1 MTNMLAGSGNARAK
15 WVMHYALMLV
25 GCLIGA
31 VAYPLFL
38 VPNGIAP
45 GGVTGISMVLHHAFG
60 WPVGMTSLLIN
71 IPLFLIGYRNMGRTF
86 VLRSLVAT
94 VLFSALID
102 LMKLEPLTREPLLA
116 SVFGG
121 VLVGFGL
128 GLILRAGATTGG
140 TDLLARVVHRRFPLI
155 SVGAFLF
162 ALDGVVI
169 TLAGFTLSMEHA
181 MYAMI
186 SAFIIT
192 KVLDSVLTGLRMD
205 KACYIITRQGEGIT
219 RRLLDEVGRGVTT
232 LNATGSYSGHQMQ
245 LLLCVVSRM
254 EMLAVKSI
262 VNQQD
267 PKAFMFITDTH
278 ETLGEGF
285 ANLASDDI

>member
-71 IPLFLIGYRNMGRTF
+71 IPLFLIGYRSMGRTF

-121 VLVGFGL
+121 VLVGLGL

>member
-15 WVMHYALMLV
+15 WVMHYALILV

-38 VPNGIAP
+38 VPNSIAP

-71 IPLFLIGYRNMGRTF
+71 IPLFLIGYRSMGRTF
-86 VLRSLVAT
+86 VVRSLVAT

-102 LMKLEPLTREPLLA
+102 LLQLEPLTREPLLA

>member
-15 WVMHYALMLV
+15 WVMHYALILV

-71 IPLFLIGYRNMGRTF
+71 IPLFLIGYRSMGRTF

-102 LMKLEPLTREPLLA
+102 LLQLEPLTREPLLA

>member
-15 WVMHYALMLV
+15 WVMHYALILV

-38 VPNGIAP
+38 VPNSIAP

-71 IPLFLIGYRNMGRTF
+71 IPLFLIGYRSMGRTF

-102 LMKLEPLTREPLLA
+102 LLQLEPLTREPLLA

>member
-15 WVMHYALMLV
+15 WVMHYALILV

-71 IPLFLIGYRNMGRTF
+71 IPLFLIGYRSMGRTF

-102 LMKLEPLTREPLLA
+102 LLQLEPLTREPLLA

-245 LLLCVVSRM
+245 LLLCEVSRM